1 MQIIRK
7 RKKGDEMA
15 KSKEGVELKF
25 SIISKDANAA
35 LKEIANSTKIVSKEL
50 NLTDTVLKGTGAS
63 VSDYEKKLDLLNT
76 QQDAIKRKIE
86 ITNKAYEEARKLLG
100 ENSTEAQKWQT
111 KLIEQQ
117 TELEKV
123 KNKISSTN
131 TELENFKDGV
141 EDAGEKTSVFGDVLK
156 ANLASDV
163 IIGGIKSL
171 ASAIGGLVKNGIS
184 KVIDLGTSFEQASN
198 QMQASL
204 GLSTTAAEEYDTVL
218 KDMYAANYGES
229 FEDIATSIS
238 TVQQVLGALDT
249 SEIQNITENAM
260 TLRDVFDVDINESI
274 RATQAMMKNFGI
286 TSDEAFNLMTQGFQN
301 GLNYSGELIDNVN
314 EYSVQFQKLGL
325 SAEDMFNIFQAGSD
339 AGAWNLDKIGDAI
352 KEFSIRAIDGSNT
365 TIDGFKRLGMSADD
379 MADKFAAGGSTA
391 RDAFYEVIDAIA
403 AMEDPVE
410 QSIVGVDLFGTMWED
425 LGPQVVTQLGSIRD
439 AYDGA
444 ANSMAKMQEVKYDDF
459 GSAIEGI
466 GRILETKLILPIG
479 ERLIPILEELSN
491 QFLTFIDS
499 PEGEEFLN
507 NIVDGVTSLINSVV
521 NLVQFLVDNWEF
533 ISAIA
538 ITIGAIATAI
548 GLVNAAMAIFSIVS
562 SPITWI
568 ILGIIA
574 AIAAIIAI
582 IVLLKEN
589 WDAIWN
595 WIVGVFEGVGEALGN
610 TWNAICDA
618 FDAAGT
624 WIGDVCKSI
633 GDFFANLGKGIA
645 DAIMS
650 IINWFA
656 SLPGKAV
663 EMAQGIFNAV
673 ASLPGKMLDIGK
685 NIVTGIWDGISGAAG
700 WLFDQVGNFCSSIWE
715 GITGFFGIHS
725 PSTLMKETVGKNIG
739 YGIGDGVIDSIGYV
753 ENAMADL
760 GESAINSISATDLII
775 NATTEGLD
783 NSNPTPLYLTIEN
796 FNNNREQDI
805 EELIEE
811 IEFYRKTKEVTG

>member
-1 MQIIRK
+1 
-7 RKKGDEMA
+7 MA

-86 ITNKAYEEARKLLG
+86 ITNKAYEEAKKLLG

-131 TELENFKDGV
+131 TELENFENGV
-141 EDAGEKTSVFGDVLK
+141 EDAGKKTSIFGDVLK

-171 ASAIGGLVKNGIS
+171 ASAIGSLVKTGIS
-184 KVIDLGTSFEQASN
+184 KVINLGTSFDQASN

-204 GLSTTAAEEYDTVL
+204 GLSAAAAEEYDAVL

-238 TVQQVLGALDT
+238 TVQQVLGVLDT
-249 SEIQNITENAM
+249 SELQNITESAM

-286 TSDEAFNLMTQGFQN
+286 ASDEAFNLMTQGFQN

-365 TIDGFKRLGMSADD
+365 TIDGFTRLGMSADD

-425 LGPQVVTQLGSIRD
+425 LGPQVVTQLGSIRN

-444 ANSMAKMQEVKYDDF
+444 ADSMAKMQEVKYDDF
-459 GSAIEGI
+459 GSAMEGI

-479 ERLIPILEELSN
+479 ERLVPVLEELSN

-507 NIVDGVTSLINSVV
+507 NIVNGVTSLIDGVV
-521 NLVQFLVDNWEF
+521 NIVQFLVDNWEF
-533 ISAIA
+533 ISIIA

-548 GLVNAAMAIFSIVS
+548 GLVNAAMAIFSVVS

-582 IVLLKEN
+582 IVLLKDN

-610 TWNAICDA
+610 TWDAICDA
-618 FDAAGT
+618 FEAAGN

-633 GDFFANLGKGIA
+633 GDFFVNLGKGIA
-645 DAIMS
+645 DTIMN

-739 YGIGDGVIDSIGYV
+739 YGIGDGVIDSISYV

-760 GESAINSISATDLII
+760 GESAVNSISATDLII

-783 NSNPTPLYLTIEN
+783 NSNPMPLYLTIEN

-805 EELIEE
+805 EELMEE

>member
-1 MQIIRK
+1 
-7 RKKGDEMA
+7 MA

-76 QQDAIKRKIE
+76 QQNAIKRKIE
-86 ITNKAYEEARKLLG
+86 ITNKAYEEAKKLLG

-131 TELENFKDGV
+131 TELENFKNGV
-141 EDAGEKTSVFGDVLK
+141 EDAGKKTSIFGDVLK

-171 ASAIGGLVKNGIS
+171 ASAIGSLVKTGIS
-184 KVIDLGTSFEQASN
+184 KVINLGTSFEQASN

-204 GLSTTAAEEYDTVL
+204 GLSAAAAEEYDAVL

-238 TVQQVLGALDT
+238 TVQQVLGVLDT
-249 SEIQNITENAM
+249 SELQNITESAM
-260 TLRDVFDVDINESI
+260 TLRDVFEVDINESI

-365 TIDGFKRLGMSADD
+365 TIDGFTRLGMSADD

-391 RDAFYEVIDAIA
+391 RDAFYEVIEAIA

-425 LGPQVVTQLGSIRD
+425 LGPQVVTQLGSIRN

-444 ANSMAKMQEVKYDDF
+444 ADSMAKMQEIKYDDF
-459 GSAIEGI
+459 GSAMEGI

-479 ERLIPILEELSN
+479 ERLVPVLEELSN

-507 NIVDGVTSLINSVV
+507 NIVNGVTSLIDGVV
-521 NLVQFLVDNWEF
+521 NIVQFLVDNWEF
-533 ISAIA
+533 ISIIA

-548 GLVNAAMAIFSIVS
+548 GLVNAAMAIFSVVS

-582 IVLLKEN
+582 IVLLKDN

-610 TWNAICDA
+610 TWDAICDA
-618 FDAAGT
+618 FEAAGN

-633 GDFFANLGKGIA
+633 GDFFVNLGKGIA
-645 DAIMS
+645 DAIMN

-673 ASLPGKMLDIGK
+673 ASLHGKMLDIGK
-685 NIVTGIWDGISGAAG
+685 TIVNDIWEGVSGAAG

-739 YGIGDGVIDSIGYV
+739 YGIGDGVIDSISYV

-760 GESAINSISATDLII
+760 GESAVNSISATDLII

-805 EELIEE
+805 EELMEE

>member
-1 MQIIRK
+1 
-7 RKKGDEMA
+7 MA

-86 ITNKAYEEARKLLG
+86 ITNKAYEEAKKLLG

-141 EDAGEKTSVFGDVLK
+141 EDAGKKTSIFGDVLK

-171 ASAIGGLVKNGIS
+171 ASAIGGLVKTGIS
-184 KVIDLGTSFEQASN
+184 KVINLSTSFDQASN

-204 GLSTTAAEEYDTVL
+204 GLSAAAAEEYNAVL
-218 KDMYAANYGES
+218 KDMYAANYGED

-238 TVQQVLGALDT
+238 TVQQVLGVLDT
-249 SEIQNITENAM
+249 SELQNITESAM

-274 RATQAMMKNFGI
+274 RATQAMMKSFGV

-314 EYSVQFQKLGL
+314 EYSVQFKKLGL

-365 TIDGFKRLGMSADD
+365 TIDGFTRLGMSADD

-459 GSAIEGI
+459 GSAMEGI

-479 ERLIPILEELSN
+479 ERLIPVLEELSN

-507 NIVDGVTSLINSVV
+507 NIANGVTSLINGAV

-548 GLVNAAMAIFSIVS
+548 GLVNAAMAIFNIVS

-618 FDAAGT
+618 FEAAGN

-633 GDFFANLGKGIA
+633 GDFFVNLGKGIA
-645 DAIMS
+645 DAIMN

-739 YGIGDGVIDSIGYV
+739 YGMGDGIIESIDYV
-753 ENAMADL
+753 ENAMTDL
-760 GESAINSISATDLII
+760 GESAMNSISATDLII

-805 EELIEE
+805 EELMEE

>member
-1 MQIIRK
+1 
-7 RKKGDEMA
+7 MA

-35 LKEIANSTKIVSKEL
+35 LKEIASSTKIVSKEL

-86 ITNKAYEEARKLLG
+86 ITNKAYEEAKKLLG

-131 TELENFKDGV
+131 TELENFKNGV
-141 EDAGEKTSVFGDVLK
+141 EDAGKKTSIFGDVLK

-171 ASAIGGLVKNGIS
+171 ASAIGNLVKTGIS
-184 KVIDLGTSFEQASN
+184 KVINLGTSFEQASN

-204 GLSTTAAEEYDTVL
+204 GLSAAAAEEYDAVL

-238 TVQQVLGALDT
+238 TVQQVLGVLDT
-249 SEIQNITENAM
+249 SELQNITESAM

-365 TIDGFKRLGMSADD
+365 TIDGFTRLGMSADD

-425 LGPQVVTQLGSIRD
+425 LGPQVVTQLGSIRN

-444 ANSMAKMQEVKYDDF
+444 ADSMAKMQEVKYDDF
-459 GSAIEGI
+459 GSAMEGI

-479 ERLIPILEELSN
+479 ERLVPVLEELSN

-507 NIVDGVTSLINSVV
+507 NIVNGVTSLIDGVV
-521 NLVQFLVDNWEF
+521 NIVQFLVDNWEF
-533 ISAIA
+533 ISIIA

-548 GLVNAAMAIFSIVS
+548 GLVNAAMAIFSVVS

-582 IVLLKEN
+582 IVLLKDN

-595 WIVGVFEGVGEALGN
+595 WIVGVFEGVGEALSN
-610 TWNAICDA
+610 TWDAICDA
-618 FDAAGT
+618 FEAAGN

-633 GDFFANLGKGIA
+633 GDFFVNLGKGIA
-645 DAIMS
+645 AAVTN

-739 YGIGDGVIDSIGYV
+739 YGIGDGVIDSISYV

-760 GESAINSISATDLII
+760 GESAVNSISATDLII

-805 EELIEE
+805 EELMEE

>member
-1 MQIIRK
+1 
-7 RKKGDEMA
+7 MA

-50 NLTDTVLKGTGAS
+50 NLTNTVLKGTGAS

-86 ITNKAYEEARKLLG
+86 ITNKAYEEAKKLLG

-131 TELENFKDGV
+131 TELENFKNGV
-141 EDAGEKTSVFGDVLK
+141 EDAGKKTSIFGDVLK

-171 ASAIGGLVKNGIS
+171 ASAIGSLVKTGIL
-184 KVIDLGTSFEQASN
+184 KVINLGTSFDQASN

-204 GLSTTAAEEYDTVL
+204 GLSAAAAEEYDAVL

-238 TVQQVLGALDT
+238 TIQQVLGVLDT
-249 SEIQNITENAM
+249 SELQNITESAM

-365 TIDGFKRLGMSADD
+365 TIDGFTRLGMSADD
-379 MADKFAAGGSTA
+379 MADKFAAGGSIA

-425 LGPQVVTQLGSIRD
+425 LGPQVVTQLGSIRN

-444 ANSMAKMQEVKYDDF
+444 ADSMAKMQEVKYDDF
-459 GSAIEGI
+459 GSAMEGI

-479 ERLIPILEELSN
+479 ERLVPVLEELSN

-507 NIVDGVTSLINSVV
+507 NIVDGVTSLVDGVV
-521 NLVQFLVDNWEF
+521 NIVQFLVDNWEF
-533 ISAIA
+533 ISIIA

-548 GLVNAAMAIFSIVS
+548 GLVNAAMAIFSVVS

-582 IVLLKEN
+582 IVLLKDN

-610 TWNAICDA
+610 TWDAICDA
-618 FDAAGT
+618 FEAAGN

-633 GDFFANLGKGIA
+633 GDFFVNLGKGIA
-645 DAIMS
+645 AAVTN

-739 YGIGDGVIDSIGYV
+739 YGIGDGVIDSISYV

-760 GESAINSISATDLII
+760 GESAVNSISATDLII

-805 EELIEE
+805 EELMEE

>member
-1 MQIIRK
+1 
-7 RKKGDEMA
+7 MA

-86 ITNKAYEEARKLLG
+86 ITNKAYEEAKKLLG

-141 EDAGEKTSVFGDVLK
+141 EDAGKKTSIFGDVLK

-184 KVIDLGTSFEQASN
+184 KVINLGTSFDQASN

-204 GLSTTAAEEYDTVL
+204 GLSAAAAEEYDAVL
-218 KDMYAANYGES
+218 KDMYAANYGED

-238 TVQQVLGALDT
+238 TVQQVLGVLDT
-249 SEIQNITENAM
+249 SELQNITESAM

-274 RATQAMMKNFGI
+274 RATQAMMKSFGV

-314 EYSVQFQKLGL
+314 EYSVQFKKLGL

-365 TIDGFKRLGMSADD
+365 TIDGFTRLGMSADD

-459 GSAIEGI
+459 GSAMEGI

-479 ERLIPILEELSN
+479 ERLIPVLEELSN

-507 NIVDGVTSLINSVV
+507 NIVNGVTSLINGAV

-548 GLVNAAMAIFSIVS
+548 GLVNAAMAIFNIVS

-618 FDAAGT
+618 FEAAGN

-633 GDFFANLGKGIA
+633 GDFFVNLGKGIA
-645 DAIMS
+645 DAIMN

-685 NIVTGIWDGISGAAG
+685 NIVTGIWDGMSGAAG

-739 YGIGDGVIDSIGYV
+739 YGIGDGVTDSIGYV

-760 GESAINSISATDLII
+760 GESAMNSISATDLII

-805 EELIEE
+805 EELMEE

>member
-1 MQIIRK
+1 
-7 RKKGDEMA
+7 MA

-25 SIISKDANAA
+25 SIISKDANVA

-50 NLTDTVLKGTGAS
+50 NLTDTVLKGTEAS

-76 QQDAIKRKIE
+76 QQDAVKRKIE
-86 ITNKAYEEARKLLG
+86 ITNQAYEEAKKLLG
-100 ENSTEAQKWQT
+100 ENSSEAQKWHT

-131 TELENFKDGV
+131 TELDKFKDGM

-163 IIGGIKSL
+163 IISGIKSL
-171 ASAIGGLVKNGIS
+171 ASAIGNLVKSGIS
-184 KVIDLGTSFEQASN
+184 KVIDIGTSFDQASN
-198 QMQASL
+198 QMQSAL
-204 GLSTTAAEEYDTVL
+204 GLSTTAAKEYDAVL
-218 KDMYAANYGES
+218 KDIYASNYGEN

-238 TVQQVLGALDT
+238 TVQQVLGVLDT
-249 SEIQNITENAM
+249 SELQNITESAI
-260 TLRDVFDVDINESI
+260 TLRDVFEVDINESV
-274 RATQAMMKNFGI
+274 RATQAMMKSFGI
-286 TSDEAFNLMTQGFQN
+286 TSEEAFNLMTQGFQN
-301 GLNYSGELIDNVN
+301 GLNYSGELVDNVN

-325 SAEDMFNIFQAGSD
+325 SAEDMFNIFQSGAD

-365 TIDGFKRLGMSADD
+365 TIDGFTRLGMNADV
-379 MADKFAAGGSTA
+379 MAEKFAVGGSTA

-425 LGPQVVTQLGSIRD
+425 LGPQVVTQLGNIRD

-444 ANSMAKMQEVKYDDF
+444 TDSMAKMQEVKYDDF
-459 GSAIEGI
+459 GSAMEGI

-479 ERLIPILEELSN
+479 ERLIPVLEELSN

-499 PEGEEFLN
+499 PEGEDFLN
-507 NIVDGVTSLINSVV
+507 QIVDGVTSLINGAVS
-521 NLVQFLVDNWEF
+521 LVQFLVDNWKF
-533 ISAIA
+533 ISTIA
-538 ITIGAIATAI
+538 ITIAAVATAI
-548 GLVNAAMAIFSIVS
+548 GLVNAAMTIFNIVT
-562 SPITWI
+562 SPITLI
-568 ILGIIA
+568 ILGVVA

-589 WDAIWN
+589 WETIWN
-595 WIVGVFEGVGEALGN
+595 FVVSIFQGVGEAIGN
-610 TWNAICDA
+610 TWTAICDG
-618 FDAAGT
+618 FSAAGE
-624 WIGDVCKSI
+624 WIGSVCTKI
-633 GDFFANLGKGIA
+633 ADFFGNLGQKIA
-645 DAIMS
+645 DAVTN
-650 IINWFA
+650 IIDWFK
-656 SLPGKAV
+656 SLPGKAA

-673 ASLPGKMLDIGK
+673 SSLPGQMLDIGK
-685 NIVTGIWDGISGAAG
+685 NIVTGIWDGISGATG
-700 WLFDQVGNFCSSIWE
+700 WLFDQIGNFCSSIWE
-715 GITGFFGIHS
+715 GITDFFDINS
-725 PSTLMKETVGKNIG
+725 PSGLMRETVGKNIG
-739 YGIGDGVIDSIGYV
+739 YGMGDGIIESIDYV
-753 ENAMADL
+753 ENAMTDL
-760 GESAINSISATDLII
+760 GESAVNSISATDLII

-783 NSNPTPLYLTIEN
+783 NNASTPLYLTIEN

-805 EELIEE
+805 EELMEE